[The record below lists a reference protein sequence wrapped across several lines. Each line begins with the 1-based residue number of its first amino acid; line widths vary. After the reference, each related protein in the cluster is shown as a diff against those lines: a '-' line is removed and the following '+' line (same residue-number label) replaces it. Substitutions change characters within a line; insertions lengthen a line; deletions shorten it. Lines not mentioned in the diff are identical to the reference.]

1 MSKTISIINHK
12 GGVGKTTSTAILA
25 ELLAFLGNRVLLV
38 DNDPQGNLSKMMK
51 QHVEDSD
58 AVVNGLENSDFLTIH
73 ELYKYRTRQREEV
86 QRIIH
91 HTYIENIDI
100 IPSTRR
106 HTMTITYLLVNSAG
120 NVNNILKKALDTVN
134 EDYDFILIDNA
145 PATDILTVNSFFATD
160 EIVTPVRCEAF
171 SHDGLKEI
179 LSRIVYIKEEHDIDT
194 VHFKGVY
201 ITQVEPGTN
210 IYRDIRESYT
220 SELQDKFLD
229 TPIRKTVAIQEI
241 ETDFK
246 PILMYKPNSS
256 AVFDYA
262 ELLLGLD
269 ILSEADSAKLK
280 TAIGKEN

>member
-1 MSKTISIINHK
+1 MAKTISIINHK
-12 GGVGKTTSTAILA
+12 GGVGKTTSTAILS
-25 ELLAFLGNRVLLV
+25 ELLAFLGKKVLLI

-51 QHVEDSD
+51 QHVDDSD
-58 AVVNGLENSDFLTIH
+58 AVANGLENSDFLTIH

-86 QRIIH
+86 QRLIH

-106 HTMTITYLLVNSAG
+106 HSMTITYLLVNSAG
-120 NVNNILKKALDTVN
+120 NVNNILKKALDTVKG
-134 EDYDFILIDNA
+134 DYDFILIDNA

-171 SHDGLKEI
+171 SYDGLKEI
-179 LSRIVYIKEEHDIDT
+179 LSRIVYIKEEHDIAT
-194 VHFKGVY
+194 VNFKGVF

-210 IYRDIRESYT
+210 IYKDIREGYAT
-220 SELQDKFLD
+220 ELQEKFLD
-229 TPIRKTVAIQEI
+229 TPIRKTVTIQEI

-246 PILMYKPNSS
+246 PILMYKPNNS

-262 ELLLGLD
+262 ELLLGLNVLCD
-269 ILSEADSAKLK
+269 ADSNKLK
-280 TAIGKEN
+280 AAIGKEN